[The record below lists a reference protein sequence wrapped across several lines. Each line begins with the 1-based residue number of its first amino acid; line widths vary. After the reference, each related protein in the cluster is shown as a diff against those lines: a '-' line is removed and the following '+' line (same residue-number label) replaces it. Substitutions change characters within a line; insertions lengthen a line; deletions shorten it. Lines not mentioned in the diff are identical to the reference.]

1 MVDEPDFETI
11 ADQFAVLAHPLR
23 VHILV
28 VLAET
33 RRPGLQQRGMSYS
46 ALRSALDEPPGGRFN
61 YHLGELQGGFVD
73 SEDGHYWLTG
83 AGSRVVNEMYA
94 GTFSGLAP
102 TMSGPLDLECPHDG
116 NQVTGRFEDG
126 IFSVSCPDHGVIFR
140 QPLLFNVATDRTIR
154 DLRSWSEEA
163 LLHQIRSVTCDICP
177 YCAGRFRD
185 PSFETYTVDDAA
197 WVEVLEVEET
207 VVITVECQQC
217 GIFINAP
224 AHYYGLIQTAT
235 TVFLFEHGMEVRSI
249 LWGAASTIDHPTRL
263 LEDGVSIRFEL
274 EAEHLEIELDS
285 SLDVRSHRRL
295 SPDGSG

>member
-1 MVDEPDFETI
+1 MVDEPDPETI

-23 VHILV
+23 VRILLA
-28 VLAET
+28 LAET
-33 RRPGLQQRGMSYS
+33 RQTGLQQRGMSYS

-61 YHLGELQGGFVD
+61 YHLGELQEGFVA
-73 SEDGHYWLTG
+73 SQDGHYWLTG

-94 GTFSGLAP
+94 GTFRGLAP

-140 QPLLFNVATDRTIR
+140 QPLLFNVATDRSIQ
-154 DLRSWSEEA
+154 DLHRWAEQA
-163 LLHQIRSVTCDICP
+163 FLHQVRSVTWDICP

-185 PSFETYTVDDAA
+185 PTFETYSVGDAE
-197 WVEVLEVEET
+197 WVEVLGVKET

-224 AHYYGLIQTAT
+224 AHYYGLVQMAT
-235 TVFLFEHGMEVRSI
+235 TVFLFEHGMDVQSP
-249 LWGAASTIDHPTRL
+249 LWGAATVIDHPTRL
-263 LEDGVSIRFEL
+263 LEDGVLIRFEL
-274 EAEHLEIELDS
+274 GAEHLELELDH
-285 SLDVRSHRRL
+285 SLEVRSHRRL
-295 SPDGSG
+295 SPE